1 MRVFARLYDLVLG
14 WSRHRHATRY
24 LAVVAFTESSF
35 FPIPPDVILAPMVL
49 AHRCKA
55 WRYAGLTT
63 AASVLGGILGYYLGS
78 IGEWIIGVYHAE
90 NAFSTAKDWFDTY
103 GVWVIL
109 LAGFTPVPYKI
120 FTITAGIMSM
130 SLIPFIVASIV
141 GRGARFFLVAGLIV
155 FAGSYFKSDE
165 DLIQALRRYID
176 IAGWLVIGL
185 VIILILVWL

>member
-49 AHRCKA
+49 SRRRKA
-55 WRYAGLTT
+55 WVYAGLTT

-78 IGEWIIGVYHAE
+78 IGEWIIGVYHAGD
-90 NAFSTAKDWFDTY
+90 AFSTAKDWFDTY